1 MIVCYLVYRSALGHV
16 NYDVLIMFFICYIG
30 EGATFGEIALI
41 NPDCIRTASVV
52 AEDKTDLVAI
62 HRELYNRSVS
72 KVVAKEYAEKMD
84 FIESLPIFEVSKV
97 IFQNKIDTK
106 QICGDW

>member
-1 MIVCYLVYRSALGHV
+1 MSSGLCYLWL
-16 NYDVLIMFFICYIG
+16 FFICHIG

-84 FIESLPIFEVSKV
+84 FIESLPIFEVTKV
-97 IFQNKIDTK
+97 IIGASNIFFHSKNKYI
-106 QICGDW
+106 